1 MDETPRLEM
10 DLSSPLAEI
19 MQEISPGAKIP
30 GSVVLGGLPP
40 DEYGNL
46 RYAFYVQGTSAPA
59 LCNAMIGFLN
69 KMQEGGGA
77 NDETF

>member
-1 MDETPRLEM
+1 MDQTPPLEM
-10 DLSSPLAEI
+10 ELNDTLAKI
-19 MQEISPGAKIP
+19 LHQISPGGK
-30 GSVVLGGLPP
+30 VVGNVQLGGLPP

-69 KMQEGGGA
+69 KMQEGGAA
-77 NDETF
+77 NDPAG